1 MRQRPK
7 PVVWLITELPCPP
20 ATFKL
25 NPSSGGLATLLP
37 SPERVKRGSFG
48 LHSSAHGAIT
58 NLIDSVGNLQMADTG
73 TIEVQMPQMGES
85 VTEGTILEWHVS
97 EGEEVAEGDTVV
109 EVSTDKI
116 DAEVPAPASG
126 VITKI
131 MASPDDTVEVGQVL
145 AQIDPNGT
153 AAPAASSDTGPAAD
167 APGNGGDPSPLTEQD
182 GLIMGGGEGDL
193 DLGDDDVEAKSSE
206 PGELDTS
213 SPTLG

>member
-1 MRQRPK
+1 
-7 PVVWLITELPCPP
+7 
-20 ATFKL
+20 
-25 NPSSGGLATLLP
+25 
-37 SPERVKRGSFG
+37 
-48 LHSSAHGAIT
+48 
-58 NLIDSVGNLQMADTG
+58 MADTG

-153 AAPAASSDTGPAAD
+153 AAKAATTAGTESTDGAA
-167 APGNGGDPSPLTEQD
+167 GNGGDPSPLTEQD

-193 DLGDDDVEAKSSE
+193 DLGEDDVDAKSSE

-213 SPTLG
+213 RPLLTRPPPEAKPRRRANVSVFRGEAEEAGGTLVFRCLRWASP